1 VEITETRDYPG
12 PLVIDAEILAS
23 LAKAAEA
30 GRTTVIAD
38 IASRCN
44 RAIEV
49 VNAVAEGED
58 TNEEDYRVDAI
69 RHYLSSFATS
79 EFGIEFEGGT
89 KVSTNLLQ
97 EAIDALNS
105 EPTPAVSMTINY
117 GSVSSYRVRLSIG
130 GWSRKALSASILGS
144 RADIAHSRDLLDRT
158 MANASPPTSWLY
170 SKWTK
175 RTLVASVWSL
185 WLFLGL
191 ALFVYATTRSGLP
204 VNTLTSVIMLP
215 YGMAIAVLADQ
226 VSKRYSK
233 MFPLIDF
240 RFGSSARRRV
250 SARSALLWT
259 IASLI
264 VPVILFVLSVILA

>member
-1 VEITETRDYPG
+1 MQRSWRHWLKQQRRVGRPLLRTLPVAVTALSRLLTRF
-12 PLVIDAEILAS
+12 
-23 LAKAAEA
+23 
-30 GRTTVIAD
+30 
-38 IASRCN
+38 
-44 RAIEV
+44 
-49 VNAVAEGED
+49 AEGED
-58 TNEEDYRVDAI
+58 TTRGLDYRVDAI

-89 KVSTNLLQ
+89 KVSPTCSKRLL
-97 EAIDALNS
+97 IALNS

-226 VSKRYSK
+226 CQSGTRRC
-233 MFPLIDF
+233 F
-240 RFGSSARRRV
+240 RLSILDSARLPEEEYQHGQ
-250 SARSALLWT
+250 RSCGQLHL
-259 IASLI
+259 
-264 VPVILFVLSVILA
+264 